1 VPLFLRRRSPSP
13 SPHSPIHVVCPSAR
27 ARHLPP
33 CGHEETHI
41 AMPTRPRRS
50 APGRSAASRASVDP
64 QVLHPKLQ
72 AALDCLEVNLEA
84 ELARYR
90 RSRPQ
95 KGGIVRRFLVRLSGS
110 GEPEAVPLP
119 LQGKSP
125 AAALPAAQPAGLDTA
140 ILGLRS
146 PELDR
151 AADQALAQLA
161 PQGDQEDLRAALTQV
176 LPPGPGRLPL
186 TGPEHP
192 DAPPTPPTRAGI
204 TTAANF
210 LATRSPE
217 APLQRAL
224 RDEDDAPGD
233 EGDSAYFAGAYGAD
247 AYAQRPVQQ
256 RRRDRRRSRRGSPF
270 STIGVATI
278 LLTLSG
284 TVWTYYSNYPASDE
298 HLRLAGLWE
307 RLGNTLNLDESAIA
321 EDPTSTPSAPAEVT
335 GLPTNLAQR
344 EFVDLNLQTLS
355 TLAEPAPPSPS
366 PEPLA
371 APSSPPQTLPQVPEI
386 PVVGAATASPAPG
399 APSGTASGTASGATP
414 QASPSPKPSPSPSAS
429 PSARPSLG
437 AIVPIPADGTRYY
450 YVVAAPSDRVT
461 LEAARKLVPDA
472 YSRQFPAGQR
482 IQFGA
487 LDTRDRAEQV
497 AQRLISAGIPVEIY
511 HPQAQTP

>member
-1 VPLFLRRRSPSP
+1 
-13 SPHSPIHVVCPSAR
+13 
-27 ARHLPP
+27 
-33 CGHEETHI
+33 
-41 AMPTRPRRS
+41 MPTRPRRS
-50 APGRSAASRASVDP
+50 ATGRSVASRASADP

-95 KGGIVRRFLVRLSGS
+95 KGGIVRRFLVRLSGT

-119 LQGKSP
+119 LQGGKTSA

-151 AADQALAQLA
+151 AADQALAKLS
-161 PQGDQEDLRAALTQV
+161 PQGDQEDLRAALTLVQ
-176 LPPGPGRLPL
+176 PPGPGRLPL
-186 TGPEHP
+186 TGPDTP
-192 DAPPTPPTRAGI
+192 DSPPPPPTRAGI
-204 TTAANF
+204 TTAANL
-210 LATRSPE
+210 LAARSPE

-224 RDEDDAPGD
+224 RDEDEALNSAADDALGD
-233 EGDSAYFAGAYGAD
+233 VDSAYFAGAYGTD
-247 AYAQRPVQQ
+247 AYEQRGTAQQ
-256 RRRDRRRSRRGSPF
+256 RRRDRRRSRRGGPF

-278 LLTLSG
+278 LLTFSG

-321 EDPTSTPSAPAEVT
+321 EGPAPAPSAPAEVT

-371 APSSPPQTLPQVPEI
+371 APSAPPTLPQVPEI
-386 PVVGAATASPAPG
+386 PVVGAATANPKATPG
-399 APSGTASGTASGATP
+399 ANP
-414 QASPSPKPSPSPSAS
+414 QTNPKAKPSPSPS
-429 PSARPSLG
+429 PKLTLG

-450 YVVAAPSDRVT
+450 YVVATPSDRVT
-461 LEAARKLVPDA
+461 LETARKYVPDA
-472 YSRQFPAGQR
+472 YSRRFPAGSR

-497 AQRLISAGIPVEIY
+497 AQRLLDAGIPVEIY
-511 HPQAQTP
+511 HPKAQTP

>member
-1 VPLFLRRRSPSP
+1 
-13 SPHSPIHVVCPSAR
+13 
-27 ARHLPP
+27 
-33 CGHEETHI
+33 
-41 AMPTRPRRS
+41 MPTRPR
-50 APGRSAASRASVDP
+50 RSAASRASVDP

-95 KGGIVRRFLVRLSGS
+95 KGGIVRRFLVRLSGT

-119 LQGKSP
+119 LQAGKTS

-151 AADQALAQLA
+151 AADQALARLS
-161 PQGDQEDLRAALTQV
+161 PQGDQEELRAALTLVQ
-176 LPPGPGRLPL
+176 PPGPGRLPL
-186 TGPEHP
+186 TGPETP
-192 DAPPTPPTRAGI
+192 DSPPPPPTRAGV
-204 TTAANF
+204 TTAANL
-210 LATRSPE
+210 LAARSPE

-224 RDEDDAPGD
+224 REEEDTLDPLADDPL
-233 EGDSAYFAGAYGAD
+233 GDSDQAYFAGAYGAD
-247 AYAQRPVQQ
+247 AYDRSGDLRGTAQQ
-256 RRRDRRRSRRGSPF
+256 RRRNRRRSRRGGPF

-321 EDPTSTPSAPAEVT
+321 EGPAPSPSAPAEVT

-355 TLAEPAPPSPS
+355 TLADPAPPSPS

-371 APSSPPQTLPQVPEI
+371 SPGTTALGPQTLPQVPEI
-386 PVVGAATASPAPG
+386 PVVGAATASPNPAASP
-399 APSGTASGTASGATP
+399 TAGATPKASPKP
-414 QASPSPKPSPSPSAS
+414 QASPSPKLA
-429 PSARPSLG
+429 LG
-437 AIVPIPADGTRYY
+437 AIIPIPADGTRYY
-450 YVVAAPSDRVT
+450 YVVATPSDRIT
-461 LEAARKLVPDA
+461 LDAARKYVPDA
-472 YSRQFPAGQR
+472 YTRQFPAGSR

-497 AQRLISAGIPVEIY
+497 ARRLLDAGIPVEIY
-511 HPQAQTP
+511 HPKAQTP